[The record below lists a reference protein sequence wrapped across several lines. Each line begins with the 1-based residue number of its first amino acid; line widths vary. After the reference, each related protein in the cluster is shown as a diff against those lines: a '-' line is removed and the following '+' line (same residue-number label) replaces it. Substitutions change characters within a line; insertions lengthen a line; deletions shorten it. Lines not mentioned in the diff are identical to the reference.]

1 MAQLYA
7 DENFP
12 QPVVEQLREL
22 GHGVLT
28 TSESGKAGQKLPM
41 KKCYY
46 LRSDNRILL
55 TLNRKHFI
63 RLHNDH
69 PAHAGII
76 VCTFDPDFR
85 SKHVVF
91 IPLYLTKR
99 IFRGACTRK
108 STSPIIQLAF
118 RYSIGAGSALVLRQL
133 NRAFAAPSN
142 YTTAHPHSLRGKS
155 ACPIGILTVKTVC
168 TFGVLLTSYS
178 PVRLDNPLSNRK
190 PQPRAACIG
199 GVRAREVSA

>member
-28 TSESGKAGQKLPM
+28 TSESGKAGQKIPDEEVL
-41 KKCYY
+41 
-46 LRSDNRILL
+46 LFAVDNNRILL

-76 VCTFDPDFR
+76 VCTFDPDFEGQA
-85 SKHVVF
+85 H
-91 IPLYLTKR
+91 R
-99 IFRGACTRK
+99 IH
-108 STSPIIQLAF
+108 
-118 RYSIGAGSALVLRQL
+118 SA
-133 NRAFAAPSN
+133 
-142 YTTAHPHSLRGKS
+142 
-155 ACPIGILTVKTVC
+155 ILDQTD
-168 TFGVLLTSYS
+168 FSGVL
-178 PVRLDNPLSNRK
+178 VRVNRPL
-190 PQPRAACIG
+190 Q
-199 GVRAREVSA
+199 